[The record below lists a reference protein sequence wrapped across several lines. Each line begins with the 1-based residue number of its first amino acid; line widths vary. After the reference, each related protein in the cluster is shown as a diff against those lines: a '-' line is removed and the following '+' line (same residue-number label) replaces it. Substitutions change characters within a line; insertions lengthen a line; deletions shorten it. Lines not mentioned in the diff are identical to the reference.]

1 MPKALASS
9 PSPAPTQNVPAS
21 YEAALQELES
31 LVGQMESGQM
41 PLDGLLAGYRRGAEL
56 LGFCRDRLGAVE
68 EQIRVLD
75 QGLLKP
81 WSSE

>member
-1 MPKALASS
+1 M
-9 PSPAPTQNVPAS
+9 QNVPAS

-41 PLDGLLAGYRRGAEL
+41 PLDGLLTGYRRGAEL

-81 WSSE
+81 WSAE

>member
-1 MPKALASS
+1 M
-9 PSPAPTQNVPAS
+9 QNVPAS

-41 PLDGLLAGYRRGAEL
+41 PLDGLLTGYRRGAEL

-68 EQIRVLD
+68 EQIRVLV

-81 WSSE
+81 WSAE